1 MINDPLVIAK
11 KSKSFFNGLMQF
23 LKQYSVIGLAIGV
36 IIGQASKDVID
47 SFVKGFFT
55 PLIRVFMPESIADL
69 SFTIDNQVFDIGI
82 IINTVLTFIIVMAF
96 LYFIIKFI
104 LKNDELLN
112 KK

>member
-47 SFVKGFFT
+47 AFVKGFFT
-55 PLIRVFMPESIADL
+55 PLIKVLMPANIAGLTFKINDQ
-69 SFTIDNQVFDIGI
+69 IFDISI
-82 IINTVLTFIIVMAF
+82 IINTILTFIIVMFF